1 MIQIL
6 WYLYDFFWKEIILK
20 MATTRTLF
28 PAKFLITVLQ
38 YTVEAYLELYRT
50 SMMEL
55 FAKIAAF

>member
-1 MIQIL
+1 
-6 WYLYDFFWKEIILK
+6 

-28 PAKFLITVLQ
+28 PAKFLIKVLQ
-38 YTVEAYLELYRT
+38 YTVEAYLEIYRT

>member
-1 MIQIL
+1 
-6 WYLYDFFWKEIILK
+6 